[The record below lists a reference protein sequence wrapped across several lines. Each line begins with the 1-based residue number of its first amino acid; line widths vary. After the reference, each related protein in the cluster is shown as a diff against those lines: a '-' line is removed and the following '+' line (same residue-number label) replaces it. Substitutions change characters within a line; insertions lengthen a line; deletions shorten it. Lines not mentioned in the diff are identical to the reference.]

1 MFVFS
6 LMGPLSIFLG
16 TILNDVP
23 SMVHLILNGLAS
35 GTFVY
40 IGAYEVVHEEFS
52 DGHKSK
58 GIRMSGR
65 SQRTIKFLSMVLG
78 MVAISLL
85 ALIPHEHTD

>member
-1 MFVFS
+1 MFVFA

-16 TILNDVP
+16 TVLDDVP

-52 DGHKSK
+52 DGEKPRA
-58 GIRMSGR
+58 IAMSR
-65 SQRTIKFLSMVLG
+65 RLQRTFKFLSMVLG
-78 MVAISLL
+78 TIAIALL